1 MFATVGS
8 EEKARYCYSLGA
20 DLCIN
25 YKIQDFETE
34 LQNKGVDLI
43 LDMVGGFYFQKNLT
57 ILREDGRLAYINAE
71 AGSDV
76 PLNIWQMMIKRLTIT
91 GSTLR
96 GRAYEYKKKLADTV
110 FQNVWP
116 LIETGKVKPVIYKTF
131 SYQDVAAAHRCMEEG
146 NHIGK
151 AMLQW
156 DI

>member
-1 MFATVGS
+1 MPALWRRHQRSVLNYMV
-8 EEKARYCYSLGA
+8 YCHENNLS
-20 DLCIN
+20 
-25 YKIQDFETE
+25 
-34 LQNKGVDLI
+34 I
-43 LDMVGGFYFQKNLT
+43 LK
-57 ILREDGRLAYINAE
+57 EDGRLVYINAE

-76 PLNIWQMMIKRLTIT
+76 PLNIWQIMIKRLTIT

-96 GRAYEYKKKLADTV
+96 GRAYEYKKKLADMV

-151 AMLQW
+151 VILQW